1 MSIRIKNKS
10 IDIPLVQ
17 GAMAIGM
24 SSPDLVGG
32 VARRGGIG
40 TLSMVNPGY
49 KEKDFLKNTFEANKR
64 AYLKDLKYAKEK
76 SQERGIILT
85 NLMQVVERFEDYF
98 RFFKYNRCGWHSCRC
113 WSSPRPAKTHI
124 HGKDNW
130 THRIFRESLEANH
143 EKVGQVQ

>member
-64 AYLKDLKYAKEK
+64 AYLKDLKLAREK
-76 SQERGIILT
+76 SQGRGIILT
-85 NLMQVVERFEDYF
+85 NLMQVVERFEDYLDF
-98 RFFKYNRCGWHSCRC
+98 LNTTDVDGLSLIHISEPTRLHKVSRMP
-113 WSSPRPAKTHI
+113 SSA
-124 HGKDNW
+124 
-130 THRIFRESLEANH
+130 
-143 EKVGQVQ
+143 

>member
-1 MSIRIKNKS
+1 MRLKMSIRIKNKS

-49 KEKDFLKNTFEANKR
+49 KLS
-64 AYLKDLKYAKEK
+64 L
-76 SQERGIILT
+76 IHI
-85 NLMQVVERFEDYF
+85 
-98 RFFKYNRCGWHSCRC
+98 
-113 WSSPRPAKTHI
+113 SSPRDRTRSRMPSSA
-124 HGKDNW
+124 
-130 THRIFRESLEANH
+130 
-143 EKVGQVQ
+143 